1 MITIQQTERFAK
13 WLSELKNLTAKI
25 QILRRLKRIEGGN
38 LGDTKS
44 VGDGVHEIR
53 IHTGPGYRI
62 YYTYQGEEII
72 FLLSGGDKDSQDAD
86 IVRAK
91 EIAKEIENGNDPPL

>member
-1 MITIQQTERFAK
+1 MITIHQTARFAK
-13 WLSELKNLTAKI
+13 WLSGLKNLAAKI

-38 LGDTKS
+38 LGDTKP
-44 VGDGVHEIR
+44 VGDGIHEIR

-62 YYTYQGEEII
+62 YFILRGDEII
-72 FLLSGGDKDSQDAD
+72 VLLSGGDKDSQDVD

-91 EIAKEIENGNDPPL
+91 EIAKEFENGNDSTL

>member
-1 MITIQQTERFAK
+1 MITIHQTDRFAR
-13 WLSELKNLTAKI
+13 WLSDLKNLAAKI

-38 LGDTKS
+38 FGDTKS

-62 YYTYQGEEII
+62 YYTYYGEEII

-86 IVRAK
+86 IIRAK

>member
-1 MITIQQTERFAK
+1 MITIHQTDRFAR
-13 WLSELKNLTAKI
+13 WLSDLKNLAAKI

-38 LGDTKS
+38 FGDTKS

-62 YYTYQGEEII
+62 YYTYQGEDII

-86 IVRAK
+86 IIRAK